1 MDNFKFEAS
10 SETVINSLFTKRE
23 GETKLG
29 ERVSWE
35 MLPMTR
41 FVLLGIQ
48 EDIGPQTNLGNEG
61 SKNAFIPAIKK
72 FLNMQSN
79 RFLDG
84 NEVYFLGTISQNC
97 NFKSIEDGE
106 KLVLELDEL
115 ISNLLVPVFKQGMTP
130 IIIGG
135 GHNNAYP
142 ILKSQFTATT
152 QKLEVVNLD
161 PHADCRALEGRHSG
175 NPFSYATLNGYLEH
189 YSVLG
194 LHKGYNNA
202 AIYSFLDEHQYFY
215 RFFEDYLDNAAL
227 FEKDIDTVC
236 QPTAIKLGIELDL
249 DAIKNMP
256 SSAFTPSGF
265 TIEEARIF
273 IRKLAQSNRKI
284 AYLHIPEGAPIGKK
298 EELLVGKTISYLIYD
313 FITSELSK

>member
-1 MDNFKFEAS
+1 
-10 SETVINSLFTKRE
+10 
-23 GETKLG
+23 
-29 ERVSWE
+29 
-35 MLPMTR
+35 
-41 FVLLGIQ
+41 
-48 EDIGPQTNLGNEG
+48 
-61 SKNAFIPAIKK
+61 
-72 FLNMQSN
+72 MQSN

-84 NEVYFLGTISQNC
+84 KEVYFLGTISQNC
-97 NFKSIEDGE
+97 NFKSIEDGA

-115 ISNLLVPVFKQGMTP
+115 ISTLLIPVFNQGLIP

-142 ILKSQFTATT
+142 ILNSQFMVTS
-152 QKLEVVNLD
+152 KKVEVINLD

-175 NPFSYATLNGYLEH
+175 NAFSYATKNGYLEH

-202 AIYSFLDEHQYFY
+202 KIYSFLDEHQYFY
-215 RFFEDYLDNAAL
+215 RFFEDYMDDATL

-236 QPTAIKLGIELDL
+236 QPTDFKLGIELDL

-256 SSAFTPSGF
+256 SSACTPSGF

-273 IRKLAQSNRKI
+273 IRKLARSSRKI
-284 AYLHIPEGAPIGKK
+284 AYMHIPEGAPISKK